1 MATTG
6 KVARWGGARVA
17 RRIGRTLP
25 WIGAVIAVAT
35 VASSMRRKGVISGVL
50 HAGLDAIPFLG
61 TAKNVAELAR
71 GRDFFPD
78 RYGPGVPA
86 GRDRSQTAR
95 PTVTSENVTAR

>member
-1 MATTG
+1 MAKTR

-25 WIGAVIAVAT
+25 WVGAVIAVAT
-35 VASSMRRKGVISGVL
+35 VASSMRRKGVISGAL
-50 HAGLDAIPFLG
+50 HSGLDAIPFLG

-86 GRDRSQTAR
+86 GTDRSTAR
-95 PTVTSENVTAR
+95 PVVTSENITAR